1 MWQVMCITSN
11 MVYLLT
17 HLMSLAAFY
26 TPESFDL
33 IPGYNFDKTC
43 TPPLAFSEN
52 SDMKC
57 VKDATTNNRQVH
69 IVGSILT

>member
-1 MWQVMCITSN
+1 
-11 MVYLLT
+11 
-17 HLMSLAAFY
+17 MSLAAFY
-26 TPESFDL
+26 TPENFDL